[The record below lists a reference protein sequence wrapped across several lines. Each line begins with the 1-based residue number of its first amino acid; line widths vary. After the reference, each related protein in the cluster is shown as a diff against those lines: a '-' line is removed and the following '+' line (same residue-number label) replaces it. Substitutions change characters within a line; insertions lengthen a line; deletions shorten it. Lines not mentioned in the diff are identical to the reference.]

1 MKNIGVSSTHFRWMI
16 GFVFL
21 FISACAATQKV
32 DLQAPEGP
40 CVFLGPD
47 CARLKP
53 SGKESGIGLLYIN
66 PAAKWTTYQKVMVD
80 PITFWGDAKQ
90 NVSAEDA
97 QELVNY
103 FSTKLNTELAK
114 HYSIV
119 PKPEKGVL
127 RVTLAITRADSS
139 TPGMRNA
146 SVLIPQL
153 KGLSTVSYALTGSY
167 PFAGSAQAEGRL
179 TDASSGE
186 TLWVGID
193 REIGAGSISNGVQ
206 GQWGDVKNAIDYW
219 CETYVSRLYE
229 FTSGKRAN

>member
-1 MKNIGVSSTHFRWMI
+1 MTIKSVSHARSRWAI
-16 GFVFL
+16 VFVFL

-47 CARLKP
+47 CSKLKP
-53 SGKESGIGLLYIN
+53 SGKESGIGLVYMN
-66 PAAKWTTYQKVMVD
+66 PTAKWTAYQKVMID

-90 NVSAEDA
+90 NVSSGDA

-103 FSTKLNTELAK
+103 FSTKLNSELAK
-114 HYSIV
+114 HYNIV
-119 PKPEKGVL
+119 TNPEKGVL
-127 RVTLAITRADSS
+127 RVTVAVTRADSS

-179 TDASSGE
+179 TDASTGE

-219 CETYVSRLYE
+219 CETYVSRLYD
-229 FTSGKRAN
+229 FTSGKRSQ